1 MPWLSIHEDLTS
13 PFETRRPGQI
23 EVGAVVAESELS
35 RGHVV
40 HATTVVERTYN
51 VSTAR
56 AFEQWCQPDAHH
68 IWHLPAEGW
77 VVAASDRDVVPGGRD
92 FCRFGR
98 PGAPIHHSDG
108 RFLLVEQDRCV
119 VSAGTMYCDDVPT
132 SATLC
137 TVEFIPLPD
146 GGVRLVVTDQ
156 SAYFAGR
163 HDPAGRERGWQIIL
177 EKFGEALA

>member
-92 FCRFGR
+92 FCRRAVESGQ
-98 PGAPIHHSDG
+98 
-108 RFLLVEQDRCV
+108 LLETEPQWAVDALLRQAFV
-119 VSAGTMYCDDVPT
+119 ISGGT
-132 SATLC
+132 
-137 TVEFIPLPD
+137 
-146 GGVRLVVTDQ
+146 
-156 SAYFAGR
+156 
-163 HDPAGRERGWQIIL
+163 
-177 EKFGEALA
+177 GEAQHSSIQVAAHL